1 MNTKRQTIWLVSM
14 LSLMV
19 VLSAYYLFT
28 QDGKSP
34 DLVTDGSQTQQKGGD
49 ATEVAKGDNS
59 IIINE
64 VEHKDSGA
72 KTDKEVIEQLENGG
86 GAATSVFAEVQE
98 KRQQQFNQE
107 EDKLYTTISNTQTN
121 PEESSEA
128 MKALNLLEEK
138 REKLNTIESEL
149 MKQFHTAIVDD
160 QNERYKVVVESEKL
174 DRAQAVGIIDLVM
187 KTMDVKADQ
196 VTVQF
201 VP

>member
-34 DLVTDGSQTQQKGGD
+34 DLVTDGSQTQQKGGE
-49 ATEVAKGDNS
+49 ATEVAKGDNG

-64 VEHKDSGA
+64 VDGGA

-86 GAATSVFAEVQE
+86 GAVASVFAEVQE
-98 KRQQQFNQE
+98 KRQKQFNEE
-107 EDKLYTTISNTQTN
+107 EDKIYAAISNTQNN
-121 PEESSEA
+121 PEESTEA
-128 MKALNLLEEK
+128 AKALNMLEEK

-160 QNERYKVVVESEKL
+160 QNDRYKVVVESEKL
-174 DRAQAVGIIDLVM
+174 DKAQAVGIIDLVI

>member
-34 DLVTDGSQTQQKGGD
+34 DLVTDGSQTEQKGD
-49 ATEVAKGDNS
+49 ATEVAKGDNG

-64 VEHKDSGA
+64 VEHKAGDP
-72 KTDKEVIEQLENGG
+72 KTDKQVIDQLESEG
-86 GAATSVFAEVQE
+86 GAVASVFAEVQE
-98 KRQQQFNQE
+98 KRQQQFNEQ
-107 EDKLYTTISNTQTN
+107 EDKILAAISNVQTN
-121 PEESSEA
+121 PEESTEA
-128 MKALNLLEEK
+128 AKALNMLEEK
-138 REKLNTIESEL
+138 REKLNGIESEL

-160 QNERYKVVVESEKL
+160 QNDRYKVVVESEKL
-174 DRAQAVGIIDLVM
+174 DKAQAVGIIDLVM